1 MQKCANL
8 LEIQLLSKRS
18 MKIFILTISCLLC
31 STALLAQ
38 TSAPQQD
45 SIQQNQENL
54 DESVVSGASLREN
67 TIQVTTRPE
76 ILGQWGMKIPNNRQC
91 TEYYNFRGNNEV
103 VIKSDKE
110 WSVGQYQYQV
120 PNNRS
125 EQLPALIMQ
134 IQYDNNEKDCSGYQ
148 EDQTGEIQQFFV
160 KWVNPQQIEFCGT
173 DKGEKCFATLN
184 KQLP

>member
-1 MQKCANL
+1 M
-8 LEIQLLSKRS
+8 QLLSKRS
-18 MKIFILTISCLLC
+18 MKTFILTISCLLT
-31 STALLAQ
+31 STMLLAQ
-38 TSAPQQD
+38 TSAAPQQD
-45 SIQQNQENL
+45 NANADDSAVLTPSTN
-54 DESVVSGASLREN
+54 EN
-67 TIQVTTRPE
+67 TIQVITRPE

-110 WSVGQYQYQV
+110 WSIGQYQYQV

-160 KWVNPQQIEFCGT
+160 KWINPQQIEFCGT